1 MTQKMFEMFVDYVKK
16 HKYLWLWAVIF
27 TFICHGSMMLGN
39 SVGIDTEEI
48 ITAKDSLYNGW
59 LATGRHGLVALKWL
73 SDSLVFFPLFAGVGT
88 LAFTV
93 AACILWCFLFH
104 YVSGKD
110 NLGGTVT
117 FIGILVSHTILTEQ
131 YYFKLQSMEVAFSFA
146 LMAVCLLLSHQ
157 FAIKKKKRLLF
168 GVFPMMLLL
177 FSVYQ
182 VFNALYIMGA
192 VVCFLLHYF
201 FIVTKAD
208 AEENKAAAKALWMY
222 ILRFAGVFLIG
233 FLANQLI
240 TKLFFTTTEYLSNQI
255 YWGKDTFE
263 ECVKNIF
270 GNVLQVALGSNI
282 FYTKTFSLYVLLI
295 CAGAACTLKHTRT
308 KGKVLG
314 ILSVLLLFMTPFY
327 MTLLCGGPTVH
338 RAELVM
344 PYTVAFMGYVVFLFG
359 EKLNKGKKLVQVL
372 AVCLG
377 IMTVYTQTR
386 YTLALNYTDR
396 VRYDS
401 DVRVAVSLINDIMA
415 VQNADCSYPVVFIGA
430 HEAEL
435 NASCIYGDCIGRS
448 IFAWDTDVEPYGY
461 HNSKR
466 IIGFMGTM
474 GVDFVRATIEET
486 AVAYQYSSSMEACW
500 PAEGS
505 IQLTDDIIVVKLSKQ
520 LAKSPQSADC
530 SNLRFKHLLL

>member
-1 MTQKMFEMFVDYVKK
+1 MERKICETFTNYVKK
-16 HKYLWLWAVIF
+16 NKNLWLWTVIF
-27 TFICHGSMMLGN
+27 TFICHGSMMLSN

-48 ITAKDSLYNGW
+48 ITAREGLYNAW
-59 LATGRHGLVALKWL
+59 LGIGRQGLVVLKWL
-73 SDSLVFFPLFAGVGT
+73 SDSLVFSPLFAGVGT

-110 NLGGTVT
+110 NLGGTIT

-146 LMAVCLLLSHQ
+146 LMAVCLLLSHE
-157 FAIKKKKRLLF
+157 FALKVKKRMLF
-168 GVFPMMLLL
+168 VVFPMMLIL

-192 VVCFLLHYF
+192 VICFMLHYF
-201 FIVTKAD
+201 FVVTKAG
-208 AEENKAAAKALWMY
+208 AEENKAVVKDLWMY
-222 ILRFAGVFLIG
+222 ILRFAGIFLTG
-233 FLANQLI
+233 FLVNQLI
-240 TKLFFTTTEYLSNQI
+240 TKMFFTTTGYLSNQI
-255 YWGKDTFE
+255 YWGKDTFL

-270 GNVLQVALGSNI
+270 ENVLRVALGSNI
-282 FYTKTFSLYVLLI
+282 FYTKTFSLYVILI
-295 CAGAACTLKHTRT
+295 CVGVICVLKYTRT

-314 ILSVLLLFMTPFY
+314 ILSVLLLFTAPFY
-327 MTLLCGGPTVH
+327 MTLLCGGPTVP

-344 PYTVAFMGYVVFLFG
+344 PYTIAFMGYVVFLFG
-359 EKLNKGKKLVQVL
+359 EESSKGKKLVKVL

-377 IMTVYTQTR
+377 ILTVYTQTR
-386 YTLALNYTDR
+386 YTLALNYTDQ

-401 DVRVAVSLINDIMA
+401 DARVAVSLIDDIMA

-430 HEAEL
+430 HEEEL
-435 NASCIYGDCIGRS
+435 NASCVYGDCIGRS
-448 IFAWDTDVEPYGY
+448 LFAWDTNVEPYGY

-486 AVAYQYSSSMEACW
+486 AVAYQYSSGMEACW

-505 IQLTDDIIVVKLSKQ
+505 IQLTDDIIVVKLSE
-520 LAKSPQSADC
+520 
-530 SNLRFKHLLL
+530 